1 MSTRRSN
8 EKKRV
13 PLRIST
19 SLWTQ
24 PAICSS
30 IRHVLQIKHYTT
42 AGALRIYSKNS
53 DLKGYNC
60 HFHTPDGQAGISAA
74 QRSCD
79 AFALASGKHKNCATL
94 VLRQAEGRR
103 SGRGRERERMEGDGP
118 RKSERGTSNFSVT
131 CRKLSHYI
139 KQKRRLGDLRLPI
152 SSAEGIKLISLRY
165 LSLYFKRSLS
175 TFPSL
180 SLSLYIISLSHL
192 YFPFSLS
199 LYLSLHQPL
208 PPPPH
213 NSCGGFFI
221 GGWRH
226 RGKSGRRQE
235 GDGQVSWGCH
245 DLSSIDVWRRCLNF
259 QKQQGLLAGRPD
271 DNLLRRKSRRLQQLS
286 SRKSQRSVSL
296 GGAAPPRRPL
306 VDFGPPPLC
315 R

>member
-1 MSTRRSN
+1 
-8 EKKRV
+8 
-13 PLRIST
+13 
-19 SLWTQ
+19 
-24 PAICSS
+24 
-30 IRHVLQIKHYTT
+30 
-42 AGALRIYSKNS
+42 
-53 DLKGYNC
+53 
-60 HFHTPDGQAGISAA
+60 
-74 QRSCD
+74 
-79 AFALASGKHKNCATL
+79 
-94 VLRQAEGRR
+94 
-103 SGRGRERERMEGDGP
+103 MEGDGP

-180 SLSLYIISLSHL
+180 SLSLSSLFPVFSITLSLS
-192 YFPFSLS
+192 PSTS
-199 LYLSLHQPL
+199 